1 MCGNGVSSAHICPR
15 KQVPRPRVSEKT
27 RNSTEF
33 SVERDDDPCKLTPE
47 SHIHLMKVKC
57 QHQHRSHSAGSQG
70 FTLLE
75 MVIVLGIIGLIL
87 GAAIGLSGGF
97 TGFGREVQTKSKL
110 QRINSALTMY
120 RHRAGHYP
128 SESQGVNALVERPT
142 SAPEPRSWE
151 ATFKSLPKDGWDQEF
166 VYKYP
171 GSKDR
176 SYPEV
181 ISVGKD
187 GEVGTDDDLSS
198 QDQE

>member
-1 MCGNGVSSAHICPR
+1 MRKWIQFSACHTQKALSGWRNRETHGLLQFFSRKGRWIPVSF
-15 KQVPRPRVSEKT
+15 
-27 RNSTEF
+27 STERYIY
-33 SVERDDDPCKLTPE
+33 S
-47 SHIHLMKVKC
+47 MKVKFK
-57 QHQHRSHSAGSQG
+57 HQYQGRITGSRG

-128 SESQGVNALVERPT
+128 SESQGVNALVEKPT

-151 ATFKSLPKDGWDQEF
+151 ATFKSLPKDGWYQEF

-171 GSKDR
+171 GTKDR

-181 ISVGKD
+181 ISKGKD
-187 GEVGTDDDLSS
+187 GEIGTDDDLSS

>member
-1 MCGNGVSSAHICPR
+1 MCGNGAGSAHIFPW

-27 RNSTEF
+27 RNSTEI

-97 TGFGREVQTKSKL
+97 TGFGREVQTKAKL
-110 QRINSALTMY
+110 EKIKAALTIY

-128 SESQGVNALVERPT
+128 SESQGVKALAERPT
-142 SAPEPRSWE
+142 SAPEPRSWKE
-151 ATFKSLPKDGWDQEF
+151 QFKMSELKDGWDREF
-166 VYKYP
+166 TYKYP
-171 GSKDR
+171 GTKNTNE
-176 SYPEV
+176 PEV
-181 ISVGKD
+181 ISAGED
-187 GEVGTDDDLSS
+187 GEFGTDHDLSS
-198 QDQE
+198 QIE

>member
-1 MCGNGVSSAHICPR
+1 MNEAKGLVA
-15 KQVPRPRVSEKT
+15 
-27 RNSTEF
+27 RNSGDFPFPVDNF
-33 SVERDDDPCKLTPE
+33 SVERRYHPCNLPSKT
-47 SHIHLMKVKC
+47 SIYLMKVKFE
-57 QHQHRSHSAGSQG
+57 RRDSAQIRGAQG

-120 RHRAGHYP
+120 RHRAGNYP
-128 SESQGVNALVERPT
+128 SESQGVMALVEKPT
-142 SAPEPRSWE
+142 TAPEPRSWE
-151 ATFKSLPKDGWDQEF
+151 PTFKTLPKDGWDQDF

-176 SYPEV
+176 NYPEV
-181 ISVGKD
+181 ISKGND
-187 GEVGTDDDLSS
+187 GELGTDDDLSS
-198 QDQE
+198 QDTE